1 MSAAAKP
8 RLLIVDDE
16 PLVCRSLARAF
27 RRNVDVSTAESASQ
41 ARTLLSTYPFDVVLS
56 DFNMPGE
63 NGVELLAS
71 VANQFPLVRRVLMTD
86 EPSGLHDQL
95 EDGTIHARLNK
106 PFDIDHAA
114 QVLGLTA
121 VRLAALGALTGAFVS
136 SLDDLPLV
144 QLVVHLAPTEAEQ
157 RAVMSWQQQLLDTG
171 LRHAVVLIIEPSAGL
186 SVGKAASAAKWL
198 NPRRPQ
204 SSSVR
209 TGVAVVATSRFE
221 RLAISAANVMTPLWP
236 IRAFSPEAL
245 TEAVTWLRSTLLQS
259 LS

>member
-1 MSAAAKP
+1 MSTAAKP

-16 PLVCRSLARAF
+16 PLVCRSLAKAF

-63 NGVELLAS
+63 NGVELLTS

-86 EPSGLHDQL
+86 EPTGLQTELD
-95 EDGTIHARLNK
+95 DGTIHARLNK

-121 VRLAALGALTGAFVS
+121 MRLAALGALSGAFVS

-144 QLVVHLAPTEAEQ
+144 QLVVQLAPSEAEL
-157 RAVMSWQQQLLDTG
+157 RALMSWQQQLLDTG
-171 LRHAVVLIIEPSAGL
+171 LRHAVLLIIEPSAGL
-186 SVGKAASAAKWL
+186 SVSKVASAPKWL
-198 NPRRPQ
+198 APLRAQ

-209 TGVAVVATSRFE
+209 TGVAVVTASRLE
-221 RLAISAANVMTPLWP
+221 RMAVGAASVMTPTWP
-236 IRAFSPEAL
+236 IRAFSHEAL
-245 TEAVTWLRSTLLQS
+245 TEAVRWLRSTLQS